1 MISLEQE
8 IEKRR
13 KIVEEKEHKVAEA
26 NRAVVD
32 AEYDVN
38 TVAKELAELVAK
50 RDTLTAHL
58 IEAKKHLEEVKAID
72 ISKIEAEL
80 DMLNG
85 ILMEQ
90 QEEEKV
96 EEEDYSEVEKAE
108 EPEEYSEVE
117 QPVEC
122 EECEVVPEVVEEPV
136 VEYVPEEPDFTVT
149 PVVEEQPVEVHYEAP
164 KHNGDPFG
172 GMIDRINF

>member
-13 KIVEEKEHKVAEA
+13 KIVEEKKHKVAEA
-26 NRAVVD
+26 NRAVID

-38 TVAKELAELVAK
+38 MVAKELAELVAK
-50 RDTLTAHL
+50 RDTLTEHL
-58 IEAKKHLEEVKAID
+58 AEAKKHLEEVKAID

-90 QEEEKV
+90 QQ
-96 EEEDYSEVEKAE
+96 EVKAE
-108 EPEEYSEVE
+108 EEVVE

-122 EECEVVPEVVEEPV
+122 EECEVVPEVVEEVVEEPV
-136 VEYVPEEPDFTVT
+136 AEYVPEEPEFVET
-149 PVVEEQPVEVHYEAP
+149 PVVEEQKVE
-164 KHNGDPFG
+164 KHVNGDPFG
-172 GMIDRINF
+172 ASIDRVNF

>member
-26 NRAVVD
+26 NRAVID

-38 TVAKELAELVAK
+38 MVAKELAELVAK

-58 IEAKKHLEEVKAID
+58 VEAKKNLEEVKAID
-72 ISKIEAEL
+72 VSKIEAEL

-90 QEEEKV
+90 QQEAKAAEEAQAEEVV
-96 EEEDYSEVEKAE
+96 EE
-108 EPEEYSEVE
+108 
-117 QPVEC
+117 PVEC
-122 EECEVVPEVVEEPV
+122 EECEVVPEVVVEEPTA
-136 VEYVPEEPDFTVT
+136 EYVPEEPEFVET
-149 PVVEEQPVEVHYEAP
+149 PVVEEQKVE
-164 KHNGDPFG
+164 KHVNGDPFG
-172 GMIDRINF
+172 ASIDRVNF

>member
-26 NRAVVD
+26 NRAVID

-38 TVAKELAELVAK
+38 MVAKELAELVAK
-50 RDTLTAHL
+50 RDTLTEHL
-58 IEAKKHLEEVKAID
+58 AEAKKHLEEVKAID
-72 ISKIEAEL
+72 VSKIEAEL

-90 QEEEKV
+90 QQEA
-96 EEEDYSEVEKAE
+96 KAE
-108 EPEEYSEVE
+108 EEAQAEEEVVE

-122 EECEVVPEVVEEPV
+122 EECEVIPEVVEEAIAEEPAA
-136 VEYVPEEPDFTVT
+136 EYVPEEPKFVET
-149 PVVEEQPVEVHYEAP
+149 PVVEEQKVEKRV
-164 KHNGDPFG
+164 NGDPFG
-172 GMIDRINF
+172 ASIDRVNF

>member
-26 NRAVVD
+26 NRAVID

-38 TVAKELAELVAK
+38 MVAKELAELVAK

-58 IEAKKHLEEVKAID
+58 VEAKKNLEEVKAID
-72 ISKIEAEL
+72 VSKIEAEL

-90 QEEEKV
+90 QQEAKAAEEVKV
-96 EEEDYSEVEKAE
+96 EEVVGE
-108 EPEEYSEVE
+108 
-117 QPVEC
+117 PVEC
-122 EECEVVPEVVEEPV
+122 EECEVVPEVVEEV
-136 VEYVPEEPDFTVT
+136 VVQEPTAEYVPEEPEFVET
-149 PVVEEQPVEVHYEAP
+149 PVVEEQKVE
-164 KHNGDPFG
+164 KHVNGDPFG
-172 GMIDRINF
+172 ASIDRVNF

>member
-8 IEKRR
+8 IAKRQR
-13 KIVEEKEHKVAEA
+13 IIEEKEHKVAEA
-26 NRAVVD
+26 NRAVID

-38 TVAKELAELVAK
+38 MVAKELAELVAK

-58 IEAKKHLEEVKAID
+58 AEVKKNLEEVKAID
-72 ISKIEAEL
+72 VSKIEAEL

-90 QEEEKV
+90 QQEEKV
-96 EEEDYSEVEKAE
+96 VEEAQAE
-108 EPEEYSEVE
+108 EVVEE
-117 QPVEC
+117 PVEC
-122 EECEVVPEVVEEPV
+122 EECEVVPEAVEEVAVEEPAA
-136 VEYVPEEPDFTVT
+136 EYVPEEPAFTVT
-149 PVVEEQPVEVHYEAP
+149 PIVEEQPAEVHYEAP

-172 GMIDRINF
+172 GMIDRVNF

>member
-26 NRAVVD
+26 NRAVID

-38 TVAKELAELVAK
+38 MVAKELAELVAK
-50 RDTLTAHL
+50 RDTLTEHL
-58 IEAKKHLEEVKAID
+58 AEAKKNLEEVKAID
-72 ISKIEAEL
+72 VSKIEAEL

-85 ILMEQ
+85 ILLEQ
-90 QEEEKV
+90 QQEA
-96 EEEDYSEVEKAE
+96 KAE
-108 EPEEYSEVE
+108 EEAPMKEFEVE

-122 EECEVVPEVVEEPV
+122 EECEVVPEVVE
-136 VEYVPEEPDFTVT
+136 T
-149 PVVEEQPVEVHYEAP
+149 PIVEEQRVEPHV
-164 KHNGDPFG
+164 NGDPFG
-172 GMIDRINF
+172 ASIDRVNF

>member
-26 NRAVVD
+26 NRAVID

-38 TVAKELAELVAK
+38 MVAKELAELVAK

-58 IEAKKHLEEVKAID
+58 VEAKKNLEEVKAID
-72 ISKIEAEL
+72 VSKIEAEL

-90 QEEEKV
+90 QQEEKV
-96 EEEDYSEVEKAE
+96 VEEAQAE
-108 EPEEYSEVE
+108 EVVEE
-117 QPVEC
+117 PAKC
-122 EECEVVPEVVEEPV
+122 EECEVVPEVVEEV
-136 VEYVPEEPDFTVT
+136 VVEEPAAEYVPEEPEFVET
-149 PVVEEQPVEVHYEAP
+149 PVVEEQKVE
-164 KHNGDPFG
+164 KHVNSDPFG
-172 GMIDRINF
+172 ASIDRVNF

>member
-26 NRAVVD
+26 NRAVID

-38 TVAKELAELVAK
+38 MVAKELAELVAK
-50 RDTLTAHL
+50 RDTLTEHL
-58 IEAKKHLEEVKAID
+58 AEAKKNLEEVKAID
-72 ISKIEAEL
+72 VSKIEAEL

-90 QEEEKV
+90 QQEA
-96 EEEDYSEVEKAE
+96 KAE
-108 EPEEYSEVE
+108 EEAQAEKEVVEE
-117 QPVEC
+117 PVEC
-122 EECEVVPEVVEEPV
+122 EECEVVPEVVEEV
-136 VEYVPEEPDFTVT
+136 VEEPTAEYVPEEAKFVET
-149 PVVEEQPVEVHYEAP
+149 PIAEEQRVE
-164 KHNGDPFG
+164 KHVNGDPFG
-172 GMIDRINF
+172 ASIDRVNF

>member
-26 NRAVVD
+26 NRAVID

-38 TVAKELAELVAK
+38 MVAKELAELVAK

-58 IEAKKHLEEVKAID
+58 VEVKKHLEEVKAID
-72 ISKIEAEL
+72 VSKIEAEL

-90 QEEEKV
+90 QQEAKAAEEVKV
-96 EEEDYSEVEKAE
+96 EEVVE
-108 EPEEYSEVE
+108 EPV
-117 QPVEC
+117 
-122 EECEVVPEVVEEPV
+122 ECEVVPEVVEEV
-136 VEYVPEEPDFTVT
+136 VVQEPTAEYVPEEPEFVET
-149 PVVEEQPVEVHYEAP
+149 PVVEEQKVE
-164 KHNGDPFG
+164 KHVNGDPFG
-172 GMIDRINF
+172 ASIDRVNF

>member
-26 NRAVVD
+26 NRAVID

-38 TVAKELAELVAK
+38 MVAKELAELVAK

-58 IEAKKHLEEVKAID
+58 VEAKKNLEEVKAID
-72 ISKIEAEL
+72 VSKIEAEL

-90 QEEEKV
+90 QQEAKAVEEAQV
-96 EEEDYSEVEKAE
+96 EEEEEV
-108 EPEEYSEVE
+108 VE
-117 QPVEC
+117 QPVAC
-122 EECEVVPEVVEEPV
+122 EECVIVPEVVEEV
-136 VEYVPEEPDFTVT
+136 VEEPTAEYVPEEPEFVET
-149 PVVEEQPVEVHYEAP
+149 PVAEEQRVE
-164 KHNGDPFG
+164 KHVNGDPFG
-172 GMIDRINF
+172 ASIDRVNF

>member
-26 NRAVVD
+26 NRAVID

-38 TVAKELAELVAK
+38 MVAKELAELVAK
-50 RDTLTAHL
+50 RDTLTEHL
-58 IEAKKHLEEVKAID
+58 AEAKKHLEEVKAID
-72 ISKIEAEL
+72 VSKIEAEL

-90 QEEEKV
+90 QQ
-96 EEEDYSEVEKAE
+96 EVKAE
-108 EPEEYSEVE
+108 EEVVE

-122 EECEVVPEVVEEPV
+122 EECEVVPEVVEEEV
-136 VEYVPEEPDFTVT
+136 VEEPAAEYVPEEPEFVET
-149 PVVEEQPVEVHYEAP
+149 PVVEEQKVE
-164 KHNGDPFG
+164 KHVNGDPFG
-172 GMIDRINF
+172 ASIDRVNF

>member
-26 NRAVVD
+26 NRAVID

-38 TVAKELAELVAK
+38 MVAKELAELVAK
-50 RDTLTAHL
+50 RDTLTEHL
-58 IEAKKHLEEVKAID
+58 AEAKKNLEEVKAID
-72 ISKIEAEL
+72 VSKIEAEL

-90 QEEEKV
+90 QQEA
-96 EEEDYSEVEKAE
+96 KAE
-108 EPEEYSEVE
+108 EEAQAEKEIVEE
-117 QPVEC
+117 PVEC
-122 EECEVVPEVVEEPV
+122 EECEVVPEVVEEIVEEPTA
-136 VEYVPEEPDFTVT
+136 EYVPEESKFVET
-149 PVVEEQPVEVHYEAP
+149 PIVEEQRVE
-164 KHNGDPFG
+164 KHVNGDPFG
-172 GMIDRINF
+172 ASIDRVNF

>member
-8 IEKRR
+8 IAKRQR
-13 KIVEEKEHKVAEA
+13 IIEEKEHKVAEA
-26 NRAVVD
+26 NRAVID

-38 TVAKELAELVAK
+38 MVAKELAELVAK

-58 IEAKKHLEEVKAID
+58 IEAKKNLEEVKAID
-72 ISKIEAEL
+72 VSKIEAEL

-90 QEEEKV
+90 QKEEKV
-96 EEEDYSEVEKAE
+96 VEEAQAE
-108 EPEEYSEVE
+108 EVVEE
-117 QPVEC
+117 PVKC
-122 EECEVVPEVVEEPV
+122 EECEVVPEVVEEV
-136 VEYVPEEPDFTVT
+136 AVEEPAAEYIPEEPAFTVT
-149 PVVEEQPVEVHYEAP
+149 PIVEEQPAEVHYEAP

-172 GMIDRINF
+172 GMIDRVNF

>member
-26 NRAVVD
+26 NRAVID

-38 TVAKELAELVAK
+38 MVAKELAELVAK
-50 RDTLTAHL
+50 RDTLTEHL
-58 IEAKKHLEEVKAID
+58 AEAKKHLEEVKAID
-72 ISKIEAEL
+72 VSKIKAEL

-90 QEEEKV
+90 QQEA
-96 EEEDYSEVEKAE
+96 KAE
-108 EPEEYSEVE
+108 EETQAAEEEIVE

-122 EECEVVPEVVEEPV
+122 EECEVVPEVVEEAIVEEPAA
-136 VEYVPEEPDFTVT
+136 EYVPEEPKFVET
-149 PVVEEQPVEVHYEAP
+149 PVVEEQKVE
-164 KHNGDPFG
+164 KHINGDPFG
-172 GMIDRINF
+172 ASIDRVNF

>member
-26 NRAVVD
+26 NRAVID

-38 TVAKELAELVAK
+38 MVAKELAELVAK

-58 IEAKKHLEEVKAID
+58 VEVKKHLEEVKAID
-72 ISKIEAEL
+72 VSKIEAEL

-85 ILMEQ
+85 ILVEQ
-90 QEEEKV
+90 QQEAKAAEEAQAEEVV
-96 EEEDYSEVEKAE
+96 EEPA
-108 EPEEYSEVE
+108 
-117 QPVEC
+117 EC
-122 EECEVVPEVVEEPV
+122 EECEVVPEVVEEV
-136 VEYVPEEPDFTVT
+136 
-149 PVVEEQPVEVHYEAP
+149 VVEEPEFVETPVIEEQKVE
-164 KHNGDPFG
+164 KHVNGDPFG
-172 GMIDRINF
+172 ASIDRVNF